1 MKKKK
6 KIFKKDLIFVTF
18 FIENLRNGMFW
29 QMVSFMPYVPLEQ
42 CFEKLK
48 QYI

>member
-1 MKKKK
+1 MKKK
-6 KIFKKDLIFVTF
+6 KIFKRIYIFVTF

-29 QMVSFMPYVPLEQ
+29 QMVSFMPYVPLEH